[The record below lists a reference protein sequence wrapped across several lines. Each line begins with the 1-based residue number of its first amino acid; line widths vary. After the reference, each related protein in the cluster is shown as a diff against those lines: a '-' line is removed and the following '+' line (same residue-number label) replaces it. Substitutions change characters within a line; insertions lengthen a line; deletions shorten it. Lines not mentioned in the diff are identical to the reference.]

1 MDKKLELIEL
11 CKELRLPSI
20 RRMIQDENVFKNQNQ
35 AFEVLLQVLVQ
46 EKNDRFVRAKQN
58 RIRAANF
65 PQKKLLEELVV
76 DALPEQAKQKLP
88 QLKSLDFI
96 KDGQNVILTGS
107 PGTGKSHI
115 AIGLGMEACL
125 AGYRVFFATV
135 PSLINQLKEH
145 RSERTLRSFELKFEK
160 YDLVIL
166 DELGYISFDKEGAE
180 LLFSHLSLRA
190 GRKSTIITSNLSFL
204 KWQEIF
210 HDPVLTAALT
220 DRLTH
225 KSHVVNMVGS
235 SYRMRETEEWMK
247 ENTEAMVAQN

>member
-1 MDKKLELIEL
+1 MDKKQQIIDI

-20 RRMIQDENVFKNQNQ
+20 RKMVQDESNFKSPKQ
-35 AFEVLLQVLVQ
+35 AYDVLLQVLLQ
-46 EKNDRFVRAKQN
+46 EKNDRLVRAKQN

-65 PQKKLLEELVV
+65 PQKKLLEELVL
-76 DALPEQAKQKLP
+76 DALPEQAQQKLP
-88 QLKSLDFI
+88 YLKSLDFI
-96 KDGQNVILTGS
+96 KEGQNVILTGS

-225 KSHVVNMVGS
+225 KSHVINMVGPS
-235 SYRMRETEEWMK
+235 FRMRETEEWINSSTDK
-247 ENTEAMVAQN
+247 VAQF

>member
-1 MDKKLELIEL
+1 MDKKQQIIDI

-20 RRMIQDENVFKNQNQ
+20 RKMVQDESNFKSPKQ
-35 AFEVLLQVLVQ
+35 AYDVLLQVLLQ
-46 EKNDRFVRAKQN
+46 EKNDRLVRAKQN

-65 PQKKLLEELVV
+65 PQKKLLEELVLG
-76 DALPEQAKQKLP
+76 ALPEQAQQKLP
-88 QLKSLDFI
+88 YLKSLDFI
-96 KDGQNVILTGS
+96 KEGQNVILTGS

-115 AIGLGMEACL
+115 ALGLGMEACL

-160 YDLVIL
+160 YDLIIL

-225 KSHVVNMVGS
+225 KSHVINMVGPS
-235 SYRMRETEEWMK
+235 FRMRETEEWINSSTDK
-247 ENTEAMVAQN
+247 VAQF

>member
-1 MDKKLELIEL
+1 MDKKQQIIDI

-20 RRMIQDENVFKNQNQ
+20 RKMVQDESNFKSPKQ
-35 AFEVLLQVLVQ
+35 AYDVLLQVLLQ
-46 EKNDRFVRAKQN
+46 EKNDRLVRAKQN

-65 PQKKLLEELVV
+65 PQKKLLEELVLG
-76 DALPEQAKQKLP
+76 ALPEQAQQKLP
-88 QLKSLDFI
+88 YLKSLDFI
-96 KDGQNVILTGS
+96 KEGQNVILTGS

-115 AIGLGMEACL
+115 ALGLGMEACL

-225 KSHVVNMVGS
+225 KSHVINMVGPS
-235 SYRMRETEEWMK
+235 FRMRETEEWINSSTDK
-247 ENTEAMVAQN
+247 VAQF